1 VKRERRTSNAV
12 ELHTPLHLPS
22 GAISSG
28 RQEHVLAV
36 RRYFAEPYRSIQN
49 QHNPCGTNDGMG
61 SSDGCWVDLQ
71 YSTRARV

>member
-49 QHNPCGTNDGMG
+49 QHNPCGTNDGISPMAHQ
-61 SSDGCWVDLQ
+61 DLQ